1 MGSIEPWLTQ
11 RATHAIVTAR
21 DSREARAVLLCL
33 EGKGS
38 DGDEERA
45 AVPVININHLK
56 LPLLQGRG
64 EGGGEGGGG
73 EGRRAEGHEGM
84 DEGQTQEV
92 AVQPSP
98 RRHKLRVTF
107 GLHAAMRRVGKGAT
121 LLATGRN
128 TSNLGVRSAP
138 WRTTTAASLLQDN
151 VKLTCALITCS

>member
-64 EGGGEGGGG
+64 EGGGEGGGERG
-73 EGRRAEGHEGM
+73 DEQKGM
-84 DEGQTQEV
+84 KAWMKG
-92 AVQPSP
+92 
-98 RRHKLRVTF
+98 RHKKWPCS
-107 GLHAAMRRVGKGAT
+107 LHPDAT
-121 LLATGRN
+121 
-128 TSNLGVRSAP
+128 S
-138 WRTTTAASLLQDN
+138 
-151 VKLTCALITCS
+151 CE